1 MTKADPRAT
10 LQKLLHRQQ
19 ILAWCLSGLTLAT
32 TVGFF
37 GLMGINAP
45 FLAQPLPGHSLCAAN
60 ILAAAIIVL
69 FLGAIVLFGRQANR
83 IDELSGHVGPRE

>member
-1 MTKADPRAT
+1 MKQGNPPT
-10 LQKLLHRQQ
+10 LKNLLHRQQ
-19 ILAWCLSGLTLAT
+19 ILAWCLSSLTLVT

-37 GLMGINAP
+37 GLMSVNAP
-45 FLAQPLPGHSLCAAN
+45 FLARRLPGHSLSLAN

-83 IDELSGHVGPRE
+83 IDELTGHGEPRE